1 MPYPLDHGRTPGA
14 TWTSVEA
21 SPWQVPHRFFT
32 VVAAAL
38 QAAAWA
44 AIPLRQSVTQ
54 LIVRSIG
61 ISIYPAAGS
70 DARTSLKRADEGM
83 YLAKSQRAWGAV
95 FAA

>member
-1 MPYPLDHGRTPGA
+1 
-14 TWTSVEA
+14 
-21 SPWQVPHRFFT
+21 
-32 VVAAAL
+32 
-38 QAAAWA
+38 
-44 AIPLRQSVTQ
+44 
-54 LIVRSIG
+54 VRSIG